1 VKLIV
6 GLGNPG
12 PKYARNRHNVGFL
25 ALDAISAAHGFAIWR
40 SKFQGQI
47 AEGRLGAEKV
57 LLLKPETFMNLSGD
71 SVRAALAFH
80 KLTPAD
86 LIVLHDEIDLPPGRV
101 RIKTGGGAAGHN
113 GLRSIAAHLGPDFQ
127 RVRIGV
133 GHPGDKRLVSN
144 YVLGDFAKDEA
155 GWLDPLLAAM
165 AKAAPDLAAGETARF
180 LAALAPA
187 PEKLAAEK
195 PAAVKPAADGPV
207 AAKPA
212 PGRPAPE
219 PEPRPDDRSPLQRL
233 ADRFR

>member
-1 VKLIV
+1 MKLIV

-12 PKYARNRHNVGFL
+12 AKYARNRHNVGFL

-40 SKFQGQI
+40 SKFQGQVS
-47 AEGRLGAEKV
+47 EGRLGTEKV

-71 SVRAALAFH
+71 SVQAALAFY

-113 GLRSIAAHLGPDFQ
+113 GLRSIAGHIGPDFQ

-144 YVLGDFAKDEA
+144 YVLGDFAKAESD
-155 GWLDPLLAAM
+155 WLDPLLAAM
-165 AKAAPDLAAGETARF
+165 AKAAPDLAVGQTARF
-180 LAALAPA
+180 LGALGPAPQAPA
-187 PEKLAAEK
+187 AAPK
-195 PAAVKPAADGPV
+195 PGPV
-207 AAKPA
+207 ARPEPPAAAGVAPEAAPPA
-212 PGRPAPE
+212 PADE
-219 PEPRPDDRSPLQRL
+219 RSPLQRL

>member
-1 VKLIV
+1 MKLIV

-25 ALDAISAAHGFAIWR
+25 ALNAISAAHGFAIWR

-71 SVRAALAFH
+71 SVQAALAFH
-80 KLTPAD
+80 KLAPAD

-113 GLRSIAAHLGPDFQ
+113 GLRSIAGHVGPDFQ

-155 GWLDPLLAAM
+155 GWLDPLLSAL

-187 PEKLAAEK
+187 SEK
-195 PAAVKPAADGPV
+195 PA

-212 PGRPAPE
+212 PGRPAPKPE
-219 PEPRPDDRSPLQRL
+219 PEPAAEPRPDERSPLQRL

>member
-1 VKLIV
+1 MKLIV

-25 ALDAISAAHGFAIWR
+25 ALNAISAAHGFAIWR

-71 SVRAALAFH
+71 SVQAALAFH
-80 KLTPAD
+80 KLAPAD

-113 GLRSIAAHLGPDFQ
+113 GLRSIAGHVGPDFQ

-155 GWLDPLLAAM
+155 GWLDPLLSAL

-180 LAALAPA
+180 LTALAPA
-187 PEKLAAEK
+187 SEK
-195 PAAVKPAADGPV
+195 PA

-212 PGRPAPE
+212 PARPAPKPAPE
-219 PEPRPDDRSPLQRL
+219 PATEPRPDERSPLQRL

>member
-1 VKLIV
+1 MKLIV

-12 PKYARNRHNVGFL
+12 PKYARNRHNVGYL
-25 ALDAISAAHGFAIWR
+25 ALDAISAAYGFALWR
-40 SKFQGQI
+40 SKFQGQV
-47 AEGRLGAEKV
+47 AEGRLGSEKV

-80 KLTPAD
+80 KLAPAD

-113 GLRSIAAHLGPDFQ
+113 GLRSIAGHVGPEFQ

-144 YVLGDFAKDEA
+144 HVLGDFAKAEA
-155 GWLDPLLAAM
+155 DWLDPLLSAM

-180 LAALAPA
+180 LNALAQPSAKPA
-187 PEKLAAEK
+187 PEK
-195 PAAVKPAADGPV
+195 
-207 AAKPA
+207 PA
-212 PGRPAPE
+212 PKPE
-219 PEPRPDDRSPLQRL
+219 PKPGSAPLAQTPGPLPDDRGPLQRL
-233 ADRFR
+233 VDRFR

>member
-12 PKYARNRHNVGFL
+12 AKYARNRHNVGFL

-71 SVRAALAFH
+71 SVQAALAFH
-80 KLTPAD
+80 KLAPAD

-113 GLRSIAAHLGPDFQ
+113 GLRSIAGHVGPDFH

-155 GWLDPLLAAM
+155 AWLDPLLSAM

-180 LAALAPA
+180 LNALAPSA
-187 PEKLAAEK
+187 PK
-195 PAAVKPAADGPV
+195 PQP
-207 AAKPA
+207 AAKPEPRA
-212 PGRPAPE
+212 ATPQPPE
-219 PEPRPDDRSPLQRL
+219 PLPDDRSALQRL

>member
-1 VKLIV
+1 MKLIV

-71 SVRAALAFH
+71 SVQAALAFH
-80 KLTPAD
+80 KLAPAD

-113 GLRSIAAHLGPDFQ
+113 GLRSIAGHVGPDFQ

-155 GWLDPLLAAM
+155 GWLDPLLSAL

-187 PEKLAAEK
+187 SEK
-195 PAAVKPAADGPV
+195 PA

-212 PGRPAPE
+212 PGRPAPKPE
-219 PEPRPDDRSPLQRL
+219 PEPEAEPRPDERSPLQRL

>member
-1 VKLIV
+1 MKLIV

-71 SVRAALAFH
+71 SVQAALAFH
-80 KLTPAD
+80 KLAPAD

-113 GLRSIAAHLGPDFQ
+113 GLRSIAGHVGPDFQ

-155 GWLDPLLAAM
+155 GWLDPLLSAL

-180 LAALAPA
+180 LTALAPA
-187 PEKLAAEK
+187 SEK
-195 PAAVKPAADGPV
+195 PA

-212 PGRPAPE
+212 PARPAPKPAPE
-219 PEPRPDDRSPLQRL
+219 PATEPRPDERSPLQRL

>member
-1 VKLIV
+1 MKLIV

-12 PKYARNRHNVGFL
+12 AKYARNRHNVGFL

-71 SVRAALAFH
+71 SVQAALAFH
-80 KLTPAD
+80 KLAPAD

-101 RIKTGGGAAGHN
+101 RIKAGGGAAGHN
-113 GLRSIAAHLGPDFQ
+113 GLRSIAGHLGPDFH

-155 GWLDPLLAAM
+155 GWLDPLLSAM

-180 LAALAPA
+180 LNALAPSA
-187 PEKLAAEK
+187 PK
-195 PAAVKPAADGPV
+195 P
-207 AAKPA
+207 KPA
-212 PGRPAPE
+212 PNPEPKPGPESKSATPRPADPL
-219 PEPRPDDRSPLQRL
+219 PDDRSALQRL

>member
-1 VKLIV
+1 MKLIV

-12 PKYARNRHNVGFL
+12 AKYARNRHNVGFL

-71 SVRAALAFH
+71 SVQAALAFH
-80 KLTPAD
+80 KLAPAD
-86 LIVLHDEIDLPPGRV
+86 LIVLHDEIDLPPGQV

-113 GLRSIAAHLGPDFQ
+113 GLRSIAGHVGPDFQ

-155 GWLDPLLAAM
+155 GWLDPLLSAL

-187 PEKLAAEK
+187 SEK
-195 PAAVKPAADGPV
+195 PA

-212 PGRPAPE
+212 PGRPAPKPE
-219 PEPRPDDRSPLQRL
+219 PEPEAEPRPDERSPLQRL